1 MKNIYTRSLF
11 LGIVT
16 VLLAIS
22 LLTYRNLI
30 NYIDEV
36 SLIRHSNKVLTA
48 VQDVLSSIKDA
59 ETGHRGYQLTRDS
72 SYLQPYFNSLTELPS
87 QIKKLDSLLS
97 YNSRQ
102 SKKADTLNLLIE
114 NQFAIISQILSNAG
128 RSSLYMDQFESHL
141 LARGKD
147 NMTEIR
153 AVARRIVNE
162 EETTFNDRISRET
175 KYRNTAPVALLAYTL
190 IALIGMTFLFIRIVE
205 ALNKRRVA
213 EDQLKENVEALRKE
227 AAEREFAQK
236 TLRNVL
242 DNSLDGI
249 MAFKSVRNTNFEV
262 EDFEWIMANS
272 MSSKSMGRSDRELI
286 GKRLL
291 HVRPESKAEGLFEM
305 YKEVTE
311 SGRPKEVEKLIERE
325 GVATWFSITIV
336 KLEDGCIATFSDIT
350 TQKTQQ
356 LLIEER
362 GLLLKEAETL
372 ANMGSW
378 KWYGKTDS
386 LIWSDGLYRIW
397 GHRPHAFEP
406 TWSSFLENV
415 YEEDLQAVGDFI
427 QKVRVKRSG
436 SELNYRIEVGGQ
448 IKYVLLVPNL
458 SEDSGS
464 DGLSVDILG
473 AVIDVTTQKKAER
486 DMLIAERLSMT
497 GKIARTIA
505 HEVRNP
511 LTSLT
516 LALEQLKDEMPQDDD
531 SLSSYTEVIERNA
544 GRIEQ
549 LIGEM
554 LNSSK
559 PKELNLA
566 LTNMGDVVE
575 EAIALTIDRI
585 NLNQIKLEKCY
596 GEELPR
602 VLLDKEKMKIAFLN
616 IFINAV
622 EAMEPSKGILKI
634 ETKRKDGFVIVSI
647 SDNGKGIAPR
657 DIDRLFD
664 PFYTGKA
671 GGMGLGL
678 TTAKN
683 ILSSHNATIEVR
695 SAINAGTSFYV
706 NFKLAEY

>member
-1 MKNIYTRSLF
+1 MKDIYIRSLF

-72 SYLQPYFNSLTELPS
+72 IYLQPYFNSLKELPD

-97 YNSRQ
+97 YNARQ

-114 NQFAIISQILSNAG
+114 NQFSIISQILSNAG
-128 RSSLYMDQFESHL
+128 RSSLYMDQFESNL

-153 AVARRIVNE
+153 KVAGRIVDE
-162 EETTFNDRISRET
+162 EEKTFNDRVSRET
-175 KYRNTAPVALLAYTL
+175 IYRKTAPIALLAYTL

-249 MAFKSVRNTNFEV
+249 MAFKSVRNGDFEV

-272 MSSKSMGRSDRELI
+272 MSSKSMGGSDRELI

-291 HVRPESKAEGLFEM
+291 HIRPESKTEGLFEM

-311 SGRPKEVEKLIERE
+311 SGRPKQVEKVFDRE

-378 KWYGKTDS
+378 KWYEKTDH

-397 GHRPHAFEP
+397 GHRPHSFEP
-406 TWSSFLENV
+406 TWESFLENV
-415 YEEDLQAVGDFI
+415 HEEDLSSVEEFI
-427 QKVRVKRSG
+427 QNIRTKRSG
-436 SELNYRIEVGGQ
+436 SELHYRIDVDSQ
-448 IKYVLLVPNL
+448 MKHVLLLPNL
-458 SEDSGS
+458 RQGSETH
-464 DGLSVDILG
+464 SVDILG
-473 AVIDVTTQKKAER
+473 AVIDVTAQKNAER
-486 DMLIAERLSMT
+486 D
-497 GKIARTIA
+497 
-505 HEVRNP
+505 
-511 LTSLT
+511 
-516 LALEQLKDEMPQDDD
+516 
-531 SLSSYTEVIERNA
+531 
-544 GRIEQ
+544 
-549 LIGEM
+549 
-554 LNSSK
+554 
-559 PKELNLA
+559 
-566 LTNMGDVVE
+566 
-575 EAIALTIDRI
+575 
-585 NLNQIKLEKCY
+585 
-596 GEELPR
+596 
-602 VLLDKEKMKIAFLN
+602 
-616 IFINAV
+616 
-622 EAMEPSKGILKI
+622 
-634 ETKRKDGFVIVSI
+634 
-647 SDNGKGIAPR
+647 
-657 DIDRLFD
+657 
-664 PFYTGKA
+664 
-671 GGMGLGL
+671 
-678 TTAKN
+678 
-683 ILSSHNATIEVR
+683 
-695 SAINAGTSFYV
+695 
-706 NFKLAEY
+706 

>member
-1 MKNIYTRSLF
+1 LF

-36 SLIRHSNKVLTA
+36 SMIRHSNKVLTA

-72 SYLQPYFNSLTELPS
+72 IYLQPYFSSLKELPG

-102 SKKADTLNLLIE
+102 SKKADTLNQLIE

-147 NMTEIR
+147 NMTAIR
-153 AVARRIVNE
+153 AVAGRIVNE
-162 EETTFNDRISRET
+162 EEKTFNDRISRET
-175 KYRNTAPVALLAYTL
+175 TYRNTAPIALLAYTL

-227 AAEREFAQK
+227 AAKREFAQK

-249 MAFKSVRNTNFEV
+249 MAFRSVRNANYEV

-272 MSSKSMGRSDRELI
+272 ISSKSMGRSDRELI

-291 HVRPESKAEGLFEM
+291 HVRPESKADGLFEM

-311 SGRPKEVEKLIERE
+311 SGRPKQVEKLLDQA
-325 GVATWFSITIV
+325 GVATWYSITIV
-336 KLEDGCIATFSDIT
+336 KLEDGFIATFSDIT

-362 GLLLKEAETL
+362 GLLLKEAETV

-378 KWYGKTDS
+378 KWYGKTDH

-397 GHRPHAFEP
+397 GQPPHAFEP
-406 TWSSFLENV
+406 TWNSFLENV
-415 YEEDLQAVGDFI
+415 YEEDLKSVEDFI
-427 QKVRVKRSG
+427 QNIRIKRSG
-436 SELNYRIEVGGQ
+436 SELYYRIEVDGQ

-458 SEDSGS
+458 SEDS
-464 DGLSVDILG
+464 DVRSVDILG

-511 LTSLT
+511 LTSLN
-516 LALEQLKDEMPQDDD
+516 LALEQLKDEMPQNND
-531 SLSSYTEVIERNA
+531 SLKSYTEVIERNA

-566 LTNMGDVVE
+566 LTNMGEVVE

-585 NLNQIKLEKCY
+585 NLNQIKLEKSY

-616 IFINAV
+616 IVINAV
-622 EAMEPSKGILKI
+622 EAMEPNKGILKI

-695 SAINAGTSFYV
+695 SAVNAGTSFYV